1 MAQTRLPYCAP
12 TRLLNGILPAPSTC
26 AGRIHRAYARFVW
39 RSAGP
44 RHVALIALMA
54 ACRGSNSQI
63 CRPAT
68 FVAMELIFTRRLG
81 PVVARETGKSVLR
94 QVGEQ
99 LRLAAVHSIPPD
111 KYYVFELFRDDRRAL
126 AADYVMRYELKGA
139 FHNLMHLRA
148 WGEDPDCGYIKLD
161 LTDKLRFFRKCRAAG
176 VDTPEVLGRIEC
188 AESGWRLVGEGWPG
202 GGLPQR
208 DLFVKPAKGKGGRGC
223 ERWRRVA
230 GGYRGPHG
238 DVLTEDALIGHLAR
252 RAERRGRH
260 LIQECLVNHPDLAG
274 LSHGLSSLRI
284 TSCRNERG
292 GFEVTNATLK
302 FSFAGG
308 SSVDNFHRGGGVA
321 RVAIDSG
328 IVGPASDSWSRRP
341 CLWHKSH
348 PATGA
353 RIEGRRLPLWPE
365 TVALVERAHAL
376 FPDRVMLG
384 FDVAITDRGP
394 VIIEGNVQSGCDMI
408 QRTHDLPVGRQR
420 LGELLAFHADHAI
433 SLPLRR
439 KPMAWFGPLDLLRR
453 R

>member
-12 TRLLNGILPAPSTC
+12 TRLLSGVLTVPSSC

-39 RSAGP
+39 RSAGL

-54 ACRGSNSQI
+54 VLW
-63 CRPAT
+63 PAT
-68 FVAMELIFTRRLG
+68 FIVMGLMFTRRLG
-81 PVVARETGKSVLR
+81 PVVARRTGKSVLR

-161 LTDKLRFFRKCRAAG
+161 LTDKLRFARKCRAAG
-176 VDTPEVLGRIEC
+176 VDTPEVFGRIER
-188 AESGWRLVGEGWPG
+188 AGSGWHLVGESRA
-202 GGLPQR
+202 GLPQR
-208 DLFVKPAKGKGGRGC
+208 DLFIKPAKGKGGRGC
-223 ERWRRVA
+223 ERWRHVA
-230 GGYRGPHG
+230 GGYLGPHG
-238 DVLTEDALIGHLAR
+238 DILTEDALTAHLAR
-252 RAERRGRH
+252 RADRRGRY

-302 FSFAGG
+302 FSFASGC
-308 SSVDNFHRGGGVA
+308 SVDNFHRGGGVA

-341 CLWHKSH
+341 CLWHRIH
-348 PATGA
+348 PVTGA
-353 RIEGRRLPLWPE
+353 PIEGRRLPLWPE

-439 KPMAWFGPLDLLRR
+439 KPMAWFGPLDFLRR